1 MNTKKILAIFMCML
15 VIALIPV
22 AAGAT
27 TEQPKSPQTSDV
39 GSTIIRGIITKP
51 KLENGGH
58 YVSFRCIWVHYS
70 TRGIGQTQSGFLHLF
85 QKLVLKNNFQ
95 GYVGDH
101 MIIAHFPGL
110 LQF

>member
-27 TEQPKSPQTSDV
+27 TEQNNGPQTSAM
-39 GSTIIRGIITKP
+39 GSTTIRGLITKP
-51 KLENGGH
+51 QLENGGH

-70 TRGIGQTQSGFLHLF
+70 TRGIGQTQSGFLHMF

-95 GYVGDH
+95 GYLGDH
-101 MIIAHFPGL
+101 MIMAHFPGL
-110 LQF
+110 LEF